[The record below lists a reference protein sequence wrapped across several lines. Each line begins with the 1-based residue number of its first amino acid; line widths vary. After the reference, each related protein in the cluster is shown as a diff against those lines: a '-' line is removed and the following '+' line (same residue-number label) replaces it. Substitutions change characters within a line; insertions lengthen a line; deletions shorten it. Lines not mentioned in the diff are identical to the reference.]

1 MSTSTG
7 HSFVYPVKSLLT
19 GNILPA
25 TQEEPPP
32 TDRQS
37 SRRLRKRNARGLKAE
52 RVSSPN
58 FRHYP
63 GDDALAEPSF
73 ATAPVP
79 GPSKVTLDLSSASPT
94 TTGDNHNL
102 SDPDSLSFYTASGPS
117 PPESSPLHTPNFSE
131 VTSDVLSNSVENL
144 ELYPRS
150 HHPQLSTSIN
160 MTDTSIV
167 HLPPPRS
174 ASCSALRIDT
184 LTPSTCIPHASDL
197 HSTGYSSYLSNEH
210 AHQSTPRSLHGPLPS
225 SHQDVLDDVGSS
237 FTVNLGQISAPLLP
251 PSSSSVSS
259 GSDAHETGRSGRS
272 TGGYSSSDEPL
283 VTFRFDHRE
292 DGDGHHIVIGREGKL
307 SRCEDEVR
315 TALCIFYPRFRILPL
330 AD

>member
-25 TQEEPPP
+25 AQEEPPP

-52 RVSSPN
+52 RISSPN

-79 GPSKVTLDLSSASPT
+79 GPSKIVLNLPSTSPT

-102 SDPDSLSFYTASGPS
+102 SDPDSLSFYTASGLS
-117 PPESSPLHTPNFSE
+117 PPESSPLHIPNFSE

-197 HSTGYSSYLSNEH
+197 HLTGYSSCLSDEH
-210 AHQSTPRSLHGPLPS
+210 AQSTPRSLHGPLPS

-237 FTVNLGQISAPLLP
+237 FTVNLGQTSAPLLP

-272 TGGYSSSDEPL
+272 SGGYSPSDEPL
-283 VTFRFDHRE
+283 VTFQFEHRE
-292 DGDGHHIVIGREGKL
+292 DGDGYHIIIGREGQL

-315 TALCIFYPRFRILPL
+315 TILRIFCPRFRIFPL